1 MADPAK
7 ILNDPNYVNA
17 NLATKQAIFSKHV
30 ASSSDY
36 KNANAATK
44 AAIQARYGLK
54 AEAAPQT
61 RTAAESLGIGVRNIA
76 TGLGGMADIVAAP
89 VNTLANVVAG
99 YQRYSPTPYR
109 DVAERTATAIGLP
122 ERGTSGTD
130 LLAQQII
137 EGATGAALT
146 AGGGMAVQGA
156 RGLTGAVGKAL
167 AQQPVAGVVAG
178 GAASGAGEA
187 VRQSGGGPVAQTAA
201 ALGAG
206 ISPFAASG
214 LANMAQRG
222 IQAIRT
228 PAVQPEI
235 VQQAEQAGV
244 NLMTS
249 DVLPP
254 KDFVT
259 KFVQQ
264 TGERIPITGT
274 GGARA
279 AQQDQRVQAIKNVMD
294 DFGATDAGEALEKVS
309 ADLLRTRDAF
319 ITKYNGMKT
328 GIIEKT
334 APGTVVNTDNTIKK
348 FDEIIGTLQNQGTP
362 GAQRLASL
370 FEGQR
375 DGLIGKD
382 LVTVE
387 AIRKEIGESLK
398 NPDLASVKSAG
409 EKFTREIYGTLR
421 EDMGEHIKQFGGK
434 KDFDKWKI
442 ANKRLSDNVQ
452 ELQVGALKTALSK
465 GNMTPETVAK
475 LLFSTKPSDV
485 KLLYQNLSR
494 SGKNIAKT
502 AILEKVLKDSGGMEN
517 LSPEKFITQV
527 GKNGSSIGVYFSGAD
542 LGQIKGIT
550 KVLEATRRAAQAEL
564 SPATGAQLA
573 IPVGA
578 AALTSVLG
586 SAGSALVTGAAVGLM
601 ARAYESKAVRD
612 LLINFPKIPPNTP
625 AQAAALE
632 QILQASGINAAL
644 QSAQPAPVQGPTF
657 EFDNPE
663 MQAAYEASLQEP
675 PQ

>member
-1 MADPAK
+1 MPLYQMKAPNGQTYRIPGPEGATDEQIK
-7 ILNDPNYVNA
+7 QEILRQYP
-17 NLATKQAIFSKHV
+17 
-30 ASSSDY
+30 
-36 KNANAATK
+36 
-44 AAIQARYGLK
+44 
-54 AEAAPQT
+54 EAAGQPQT

-109 DVAERTATAIGLP
+109 DVAERAATAIGLP

-167 AQQPVAGVVAG
+167 AAQPVLGVVS
-178 GAASGAGEA
+178 GATASGAGEA

-254 KDFVT
+254 QTFASR
-259 KFVQQ
+259 FVQS
-264 TGERIPITGT
+264 TGERIPLTGT
-274 GGARA
+274 GGMRA
-279 AQQDQRVQAIKNVMD
+279 AQQDERITAVKNVME
-294 DFGATDAGEALEKVS
+294 DFGASDAGEALEKVS
-309 ADLLRTRDAF
+309 ADLLKTRGDA
-319 ITKYNGMKT
+319 ITKYSGMKT

-334 APGTVVNTDNTIKK
+334 APGTPVNTDRTIAEFDKNIAKLQQQDTSESRALIKYFKDKK
-348 FDEIIGTLQNQGTP
+348 N
-362 GAQRLASL
+362 A
-370 FEGQR
+370 
-375 DGLIGKD
+375 LIGKD

-387 AIRKEIGESLK
+387 EIRRTIGEGLGDP
-398 NPDLASVKSAG
+398 NLAAVKGAG
-409 EKFTREIYGTLR
+409 EKIAKNIYGVLR
-421 EDMGEHIKQFGGK
+421 EDMGDHIKQFGGK
-434 KDFDKWKI
+434 NDFTKWQV
-442 ANKRLSDNVQ
+442 ANKRLSESVG
-452 ELQVGALKTALSK
+452 ELQVTALKTALAK
-465 GNMTPETVAK
+465 GNATPETVGN
-475 LLFSTKPSDV
+475 LLFSNKPSDV
-485 KLLYQNLSR
+485 KLLYRNLSQ
-494 SGKNIAKT
+494 SGKNLAKT
-502 AILEKVLKDSGGMEN
+502 AILERVLKNSGGMEN
-517 LSPEKFITQV
+517 LSPDKFITQV

-542 LGQIKGIT
+542 LRQIQGLT
-550 KVLEATRRAAQAEL
+550 KVLEATRRAGQAAL
-564 SPATGAQLA
+564 SPPTGAQLA
-573 IPVGA
+573 IPVATAALADVLGSGG
-578 AALTSVLG
+578 AALT
-586 SAGSALVTGAAVGLM
+586 TGALTGLM

-612 LLINFPKIPPNTP
+612 LLINFPKMPPNTP

-644 QSAQPAPVQGPTF
+644 QAAQPAPIQGPTF

-663 MQAAYEASLQEP
+663 MQAAYEASLTQEP

>member
-1 MADPAK
+1 M
-7 ILNDPNYVNA
+7 
-17 NLATKQAIFSKHV
+17 
-30 ASSSDY
+30 ASS
-36 KNANAATK
+36 AQIMQALK
-44 AAIQARYGLK
+44 AADAAGNTEDAKKLAQMYKAARD

-61 RTAAESLGIGVRNIA
+61 RTAAESLGLGVRNIA

-109 DVAERTATAIGLP
+109 DVAERAATAIGLP

-130 LLAQQII
+130 LLAQKII
-137 EGATGAALT
+137 EGVAGAALT

-187 VRQSGGGPVAQTAA
+187 VRQAGGGPVAQTAA

-206 ISPFAASG
+206 ISPAAAAGLTGMAKRG
-214 LANMAQRG
+214 LAG
-222 IQAIRT
+222 IRT

-254 KDFVT
+254 QTFASR
-259 KFVQQ
+259 FIQS

-274 GGARA
+274 GGVRA
-279 AQQDQRVQAIKNVMD
+279 AQQDQRIAAVKNVMD
-294 DFGATDAGEALEKVS
+294 EYGATDAGEALDKVS
-309 ADLLRTRDAF
+309 ADLIKTRGDF
-319 ITKYNGMKT
+319 ITKYNDLKT

-334 APGTVVNTDNTIKK
+334 APGTVVNTDNTIAEFDKNIAKLQQQDTSESRALIKYFEDKK
-348 FDEIIGTLQNQGTP
+348 N
-362 GAQRLASL
+362 A
-370 FEGQR
+370 
-375 DGLIGKD
+375 LIGKD

-387 AIRKEIGESLK
+387 EIRRTIGEGLGDP
-398 NPDLASVKSAG
+398 NLAAVKSAG
-409 EKFTREIYGTLR
+409 EKIAKNIYGVLR
-421 EDMGEHIKQFGGK
+421 DDMGEHIKQFGGK
-434 KDFDKWKI
+434 NDFAKWKI
-442 ANKRLSDNVQ
+442 ANKRLSDNVE
-452 ELQVGALKTALSK
+452 ELQVGALKTALK
-465 GNMTPETVAK
+465 QGNMTPETVAK
-475 LLFSTKPSDV
+475 LLFSSKPSDV
-485 KLLYQNLSR
+485 RLLYQNLSR

-527 GKNGSSIGVYFSGAD
+527 GKNGNSIGVYFSGDD
-542 LGQIKGIT
+542 LQQIKGLT
-550 KVLEATRRAAQAEL
+550 KVLEATRRAGQAAL
-564 SPATGAQLA
+564 TPPTGVQAVPIVGTALLADILGSGGSALATGAA
-573 IPVGA
+573 M
-578 AALTSVLG
+578 
-586 SAGSALVTGAAVGLM
+586 GLM
-601 ARAYESKAVRD
+601 SRAYESKAFRNM
-612 LLINFPKIPPNTP
+612 LINFPKIPPNTP

-632 QILQASGINAAL
+632 KIIQASGINAAL
-644 QSAQPAPVQGPTF
+644 QAAQPAPVQGPTF

-663 MQAAYEASLQEP
+663 MQAAYEASLTQEP

>member
-1 MADPAK
+1 MPIRAQSADGKIHEFPDGTSPSVIDKVMLDYAK
-7 ILNDPNYVNA
+7 SN
-17 NLATKQAIFSKHV
+17 
-30 ASSSDY
+30 
-36 KNANAATK
+36 
-44 AAIQARYGLK
+44 R
-54 AEAAPQT
+54 AAPQT
-61 RTAAESLGIGVRNIA
+61 RTAAESLGVGVRNIA

-167 AQQPVAGVVAG
+167 AAQPVTGVVS
-178 GAASGAGEA
+178 GATASGAGEA

-206 ISPFAASG
+206 LSPVAAAG
-214 LANMAQRG
+214 LAGMAKRG
-222 IQAIRT
+222 LTGIRA
-228 PAVQPEI
+228 PATQPEI

-294 DFGATDAGEALEKVS
+294 EYGATDAGEALSKVS
-309 ADLLRTRDAF
+309 ANLIKTRGDF
-319 ITKYNGMKT
+319 ITKYNDLKT

-334 APGTVVNTDNTIKK
+334 APGTIVNTDNTIAEFDKNIAKLQRQNTSESRALIKYFEDKK
-348 FDEIIGTLQNQGTP
+348 N
-362 GAQRLASL
+362 A
-370 FEGQR
+370 
-375 DGLIGKD
+375 LIGKD
-382 LVTVE
+382 LLTVE
-387 AIRKEIGESLK
+387 DIRRTIGEGLGDP
-398 NPDLASVKSAG
+398 NLAAVKSAG
-409 EKFTREIYGTLR
+409 EKIAKNIYGVLR

-434 KDFDKWKI
+434 NDFAKWKI
-442 ANKRLSDNVQ
+442 ANKRLSDNVE
-452 ELQVGALKTALSK
+452 ELQVGALKTALK
-465 GNMTPETVAK
+465 QGNMTPETVAK

-485 KLLYQNLSR
+485 RLLYQNLSQ

-542 LGQIKGIT
+542 LGQIKGVT
-550 KVLEATRRAAQAEL
+550 KVLEATRRAGQAAL
-564 SPATGAQLA
+564 SPTTGAQLA

-578 AALTSVLG
+578 AVLADFLG
-586 SAGSALVTGAAVGLM
+586 SGGSALATGAAVGLM

-632 QILQASGINAAL
+632 KIIQVSGINTAL
-644 QSAQPAPVQGPTF
+644 QTAQPAPVQGPTF

>member
-1 MADPAK
+1 MPIRAQSADGKVHEFPDGTSPSVIDKVMLDYAK
-7 ILNDPNYVNA
+7 SN
-17 NLATKQAIFSKHV
+17 
-30 ASSSDY
+30 
-36 KNANAATK
+36 
-44 AAIQARYGLK
+44 R
-54 AEAAPQT
+54 AAPKT

-76 TGLGGMADIVAAP
+76 TGLGSMADIVAAP

-130 LLAQQII
+130 LLAQQLI

-146 AGGGMAVQGA
+146 AGAGMATQGA

-167 AQQPVAGVVAG
+167 AAQPVTGVVS
-178 GAASGAGEA
+178 GATASGAAEA
-187 VRQSGGGPVAQTAA
+187 ARQSGAGTGGQIAAGLAGGLSPVAAA
-201 ALGAG
+201 
-206 ISPFAASG
+206 G
-214 LANMAQRG
+214 LAGMAKRG
-222 IQAIRT
+222 LAGIRT

-274 GGARA
+274 GGMRA
-279 AQQDQRVQAIKNVMD
+279 AQQDQRIAAVKNVMD
-294 DFGATDAGEALEKVS
+294 EYGATDAGEALSKVS
-309 ADLLRTRDAF
+309 ADLLKTRDAF

-334 APGTVVNTDNTIKK
+334 APGTVVNTDRTIAEFDKNIAKLQQQNTAESRALVSYFEDKK
-348 FDEIIGTLQNQGTP
+348 N
-362 GAQRLASL
+362 A
-370 FEGQR
+370 
-375 DGLIGKD
+375 LIGKD
-382 LVTVE
+382 LLTVE
-387 AIRKEIGESLK
+387 EIRRTIGEGLGDP
-398 NPDLASVKSAG
+398 NLAAVKSSG
-409 EKFTREIYGTLR
+409 EKIAKNIYGVLR
-421 EDMGEHIKQFGGK
+421 EDMGDHIKQFGGK
-434 KDFDKWKI
+434 NDFDKWKI
-442 ANKRLSDNVQ
+442 ANKRLSENVQ

-485 KLLYQNLSR
+485 RLLYQNLSR
-494 SGKNIAKT
+494 SGRNIAKT

-550 KVLEATRRAAQAEL
+550 KVLEATRRAGQAAL

-578 AALTSVLG
+578 AGLTSVLG
-586 SAGSALVTGAAVGLM
+586 SAGSALATGAAVGLM

-612 LLINFPKIPPNTP
+612 MLINFPKIPANTP

-632 QILQASGINAAL
+632 QIIQASGINTAL
-644 QSAQPAPVQGPTF
+644 QTAQPAPIQGPTF

-663 MQAAYEASLQEP
+663 MQAAYEASLTQEP

>member
-1 MADPAK
+1 M
-7 ILNDPNYVNA
+7 
-17 NLATKQAIFSKHV
+17 
-30 ASSSDY
+30 ASS
-36 KNANAATK
+36 AQIMQALK
-44 AAIQARYGLK
+44 AADAAGNTKDAQKLAQMYKAARD
-54 AEAAPQT
+54 AEAAPQA

-146 AGGGMAVQGA
+146 AGAGMAVQGA

-167 AQQPVAGVVAG
+167 AAQPVTGVVS
-178 GAASGAGEA
+178 GATASGAGEA

-222 IQAIRT
+222 IQGIRT
-228 PAVQPEI
+228 PATQPEI

-294 DFGATDAGEALEKVS
+294 EYGATDAGEALSKVS
-309 ADLLRTRDAF
+309 ANLIKTRGDF
-319 ITKYNGMKT
+319 ITKYNDLKT

-334 APGTVVNTDNTIKK
+334 APGTIVNTDNTIAEFDKNIAKLQRQNTSESRALIKYFEDKK
-348 FDEIIGTLQNQGTP
+348 N
-362 GAQRLASL
+362 A
-370 FEGQR
+370 
-375 DGLIGKD
+375 LIGKD
-382 LVTVE
+382 LLTVE
-387 AIRKEIGESLK
+387 DIRRTIGEGLGDP
-398 NPDLASVKSAG
+398 NLAAVKSAG
-409 EKFTREIYGTLR
+409 EKIAKNIYGVLR

-434 KDFDKWKI
+434 NDFAKWKI
-442 ANKRLSDNVQ
+442 ANKRLSDNVE
-452 ELQVGALKTALSK
+452 ELQVGALKTALK
-465 GNMTPETVAK
+465 QGNMTPETVAK

-485 KLLYQNLSR
+485 RLLYQNLSQ

-550 KVLEATRRAAQAEL
+550 KVLEATRRAGQAAL
-564 SPATGAQLA
+564 SPTTGAQLA

-578 AALTSVLG
+578 AVLADFLG
-586 SAGSALVTGAAVGLM
+586 SGGSALATGAAVGLM

-644 QSAQPAPVQGPTF
+644 QAAQPSPVQGPTF

>member
-1 MADPAK
+1 MPIRAQSADGKIHEFPDGTSPSVIDKVMLDYAK
-7 ILNDPNYVNA
+7 SN
-17 NLATKQAIFSKHV
+17 
-30 ASSSDY
+30 
-36 KNANAATK
+36 
-44 AAIQARYGLK
+44 R
-54 AEAAPQT
+54 AAPQT
-61 RTAAESLGIGVRNIA
+61 RTAAESIGLGVRNIA

-130 LLAQQII
+130 LLAQKII
-137 EGATGAALT
+137 EGVAGAALT

-156 RGLTGAVGKAL
+156 KGLTGAVGKAL

-187 VRQSGGGPVAQTAA
+187 VRQAGGGPVAQTAA

-206 ISPFAASG
+206 LSPVAAAG
-214 LANMAQRG
+214 LAGMAKRG
-222 IQAIRT
+222 LTGIRT

-254 KDFVT
+254 QTFASR
-259 KFVQQ
+259 FVQS
-264 TGERIPITGT
+264 TGERIPLTGT
-274 GGARA
+274 GGMRA
-279 AQQDQRVQAIKNVMD
+279 AQQDERIAAVKNVME
-294 DFGATDAGEALEKVS
+294 DFGASDAGEALEKVS
-309 ADLLRTRDAF
+309 ADLLKTRGDA
-319 ITKYNGMKT
+319 ITKYSGMKT

-334 APGTVVNTDNTIKK
+334 APGTPVNTDRTIAEFDKNIAKLQQQDTSESRALIKYFEDKK
-348 FDEIIGTLQNQGTP
+348 N
-362 GAQRLASL
+362 A
-370 FEGQR
+370 
-375 DGLIGKD
+375 LIGKD

-387 AIRKEIGESLK
+387 EIRRTIGEGLGDP
-398 NPDLASVKSAG
+398 NLAAVKGAG
-409 EKFTREIYGTLR
+409 EKIAKNIYGVLR
-421 EDMGEHIKQFGGK
+421 EDMGDHIKQFGGK
-434 KDFDKWKI
+434 NDFTKWQV
-442 ANKRLSDNVQ
+442 ANKRLSESVG
-452 ELQVGALKTALSK
+452 ELQVTALKTALAK
-465 GNMTPETVAK
+465 GNATPETVGN
-475 LLFSTKPSDV
+475 LLFSNKPSDV
-485 KLLYQNLSR
+485 KLLYRNLSQ
-494 SGKNIAKT
+494 SGKNLAKT
-502 AILEKVLKDSGGMEN
+502 AILERVLKSSGGMEN
-517 LSPEKFITQV
+517 LSPDKFITQV

-542 LGQIKGIT
+542 LRQIQGLT
-550 KVLEATRRAAQAEL
+550 KVLEATRRAGQAAL
-564 SPATGAQLA
+564 SPPTGAQLA
-573 IPVGA
+573 IPVATAALADVLGSGG
-578 AALTSVLG
+578 AALT
-586 SAGSALVTGAAVGLM
+586 TGALTGLM

-644 QSAQPAPVQGPTF
+644 QAAQPAPIQGPTF

>member
-1 MADPAK
+1 MPRNITVTFSDGSQH
-7 ILNDPNYVNA
+7 IYQNA
-17 NLATKQAIFSKHV
+17 PDNLTPEAVKT
-30 ASSSDY
+30 
-36 KNANAATK
+36 
-44 AAIQARYGLK
+44 R
-54 AEAAPQT
+54 AESEFKKTVTALDGGRKPQT

-109 DVAERTATAIGLP
+109 DVAERAATAIGLP

-167 AQQPVAGVVAG
+167 AAQPVLGVVS
-178 GAASGAGEA
+178 GATASGAGEA

-254 KDFVT
+254 QTFASR
-259 KFVQQ
+259 FVQS
-264 TGERIPITGT
+264 TGERIPLTGT
-274 GGARA
+274 GGMRA
-279 AQQDQRVQAIKNVMD
+279 AQQDERITAVKNVME
-294 DFGATDAGEALEKVS
+294 DFGASDAGEALEKVS
-309 ADLLRTRDAF
+309 ADLLKTRGDA
-319 ITKYNGMKT
+319 ITKYSGMKT

-334 APGTVVNTDNTIKK
+334 APGTPVNTDRTIAEFDKNIAKLQQQDTSESRALIKYFKDKK
-348 FDEIIGTLQNQGTP
+348 N
-362 GAQRLASL
+362 A
-370 FEGQR
+370 
-375 DGLIGKD
+375 LIGKD

-387 AIRKEIGESLK
+387 EIRRTIGEGLGDP
-398 NPDLASVKSAG
+398 NLAAVKGAG
-409 EKFTREIYGTLR
+409 EKIAKNIYGVLR
-421 EDMGEHIKQFGGK
+421 EDMGDHIKQFGGK
-434 KDFDKWKI
+434 NDFTKWQV
-442 ANKRLSDNVQ
+442 ANKRLSESVG
-452 ELQVGALKTALSK
+452 ELQVTALKTALAK
-465 GNMTPETVAK
+465 GNATPETVGN
-475 LLFSTKPSDV
+475 LLFSNKPSDV
-485 KLLYQNLSR
+485 KLLYRNLSQ
-494 SGKNIAKT
+494 SGKNLAKT
-502 AILEKVLKDSGGMEN
+502 AILERVLKNSGGMEN
-517 LSPEKFITQV
+517 LSPDKFITQV

-542 LGQIKGIT
+542 LRQIQGLT
-550 KVLEATRRAAQAEL
+550 KVLEATRRAGQAAL
-564 SPATGAQLA
+564 SPPTGAQLA
-573 IPVGA
+573 IPVATAALADVLGSGG
-578 AALTSVLG
+578 AALT
-586 SAGSALVTGAAVGLM
+586 TGALTGLM

-612 LLINFPKIPPNTP
+612 LLINFPKMPPNTP

-644 QSAQPAPVQGPTF
+644 QAAQPAPIQGPTF

-663 MQAAYEASLQEP
+663 MQAAYEASLTQEP

>member
-1 MADPAK
+1 MPIRAQSADGKIHEFPDGTSPSVIDKVMLDYAK
-7 ILNDPNYVNA
+7 SN
-17 NLATKQAIFSKHV
+17 
-30 ASSSDY
+30 
-36 KNANAATK
+36 
-44 AAIQARYGLK
+44 R
-54 AEAAPQT
+54 AAPKI

-146 AGGGMAVQGA
+146 AGAGMAVQGA

-167 AQQPVAGVVAG
+167 AQQPVTGVVS
-178 GAASGAGEA
+178 GATASGAAEA
-187 VRQSGGGPVAQTAA
+187 TRQAGGGPVAQTAA

-206 ISPFAASG
+206 LSPVAAAG
-214 LANMAQRG
+214 LAGMAKRG
-222 IQAIRT
+222 LTGIRA
-228 PAVQPEI
+228 PAAQPEI

-254 KDFVT
+254 QTFASR
-259 KFVQQ
+259 FVQS
-264 TGERIPITGT
+264 TGERIPLTGT
-274 GGARA
+274 GGMRA
-279 AQQDQRVQAIKNVMD
+279 AQQDERIAAVKNVME
-294 DFGATDAGEALEKVS
+294 DFGASDAGEALEKVS
-309 ADLLRTRDAF
+309 ADLLKTRGNA
-319 ITKYNGMKT
+319 ITKYSGMKT

-334 APGTVVNTDNTIKK
+334 APGTPVNTDRTIAEFDKNIVKLQQQDTSESRALIKYFEDKK
-348 FDEIIGTLQNQGTP
+348 N
-362 GAQRLASL
+362 A
-370 FEGQR
+370 
-375 DGLIGKD
+375 LIGKD
-382 LVTVE
+382 LLTVE
-387 AIRKEIGESLK
+387 EIRRTIGEGLGDP
-398 NPDLASVKSAG
+398 NLAAVKGAG
-409 EKFTREIYGTLR
+409 EKIAKNIYGVLR
-421 EDMGEHIKQFGGK
+421 EDMGDHIKQFGGK
-434 KDFDKWKI
+434 NDFTKWQV
-442 ANKRLSDNVQ
+442 ANKRLSESVG
-452 ELQVGALKTALSK
+452 ELQVTALKTALAK
-465 GNMTPETVAK
+465 GNATPETVGN
-475 LLFSTKPSDV
+475 LLFSNKPSDV
-485 KLLYQNLSR
+485 KLLYRNLSQ
-494 SGKNIAKT
+494 SGKNLAKT
-502 AILEKVLKDSGGMEN
+502 AILERVLKNSGGMEN
-517 LSPEKFITQV
+517 LSPDKFITQV

-542 LGQIKGIT
+542 LRQIQGIT
-550 KVLEATRRAAQAEL
+550 KVLEATRRAGQAAL
-564 SPATGAQLA
+564 SPPTGAQLA
-573 IPVGA
+573 IPVATAALADVLGSGG
-578 AALTSVLG
+578 AALT
-586 SAGSALVTGAAVGLM
+586 TGALTGLM

-644 QSAQPAPVQGPTF
+644 QTAQPAPVQGPTF

>member
-1 MADPAK
+1 MPIRAQSADGKIHEFPDGTSPSIIDKVMLDYAK
-7 ILNDPNYVNA
+7 SNR
-17 NLATKQAIFSKHV
+17 V
-30 ASSSDY
+30 AP
-36 KNANAATK
+36 K
-44 AAIQARYGLK
+44 
-54 AEAAPQT
+54 T
-61 RTAAESLGIGVRNIA
+61 RTAAESIGLGVRNIA
-76 TGLGGMADIVAAP
+76 TGLGGMADIFAAP

-109 DVAERTATAIGLP
+109 DVAERAATAIGLP
-122 ERGTSGTD
+122 ERGMSGTD

-187 VRQSGGGPVAQTAA
+187 VRQAGGGPVAQTAA

-222 IQAIRT
+222 IQGLRT
-228 PAVQPEI
+228 PAAQPEI

-244 NLMTS
+244 GLMTS

-254 KDFVT
+254 QTFASR
-259 KFVQQ
+259 FIQS

-279 AQQDQRVQAIKNVMD
+279 TQQDQRIAAVKNVMD
-294 DFGATDAGEALEKVS
+294 EYGATDAGEALDKVS
-309 ADLLRTRDAF
+309 ADLIKTRGDF
-319 ITKYNGMKT
+319 ITKYNDLKT

-334 APGTVVNTDNTIKK
+334 APGTVVNTDNTIAEFDKNIAKLQQQDTSESRALIKYFEDKK
-348 FDEIIGTLQNQGTP
+348 N
-362 GAQRLASL
+362 A
-370 FEGQR
+370 
-375 DGLIGKD
+375 LIGKD

-387 AIRKEIGESLK
+387 EIRRTIGEGLGDP
-398 NPDLASVKSAG
+398 NLAAVKSAG
-409 EKFTREIYGTLR
+409 EKIAKNIYGVLR
-421 EDMGEHIKQFGGK
+421 DDMGEHIKQFGGK
-434 KDFDKWKI
+434 NDFAKWKI
-442 ANKRLSDNVQ
+442 ANKRLSDNVE
-452 ELQVGALKTALSK
+452 ELQVGALKTALK
-465 GNMTPETVAK
+465 QGNMTPETVSK

-485 KLLYQNLSR
+485 RLLYQNLSQ

-542 LGQIKGIT
+542 FQQIKGLT
-550 KVLEATRRAAQAEL
+550 KVLEATRRAGQAAL
-564 SPATGAQLA
+564 TPPTGVQAVPIVGTALLADILGSGGSALATGAA
-573 IPVGA
+573 M
-578 AALTSVLG
+578 
-586 SAGSALVTGAAVGLM
+586 GLM
-601 ARAYESKAVRD
+601 ARAYESKAFRNM
-612 LLINFPKIPPNTP
+612 LINFPKIPPNTP

-632 QILQASGINAAL
+632 KIIQASGINAAL
-644 QSAQPAPVQGPTF
+644 QAAQPAPIQGPTF

-663 MQAAYEASLQEP
+663 TQAAYEATLTQEP

>member
-1 MADPAK
+1 MNVTVTFSDG
-7 ILNDPNYVNA
+7 
-17 NLATKQAIFSKHV
+17 SKHV
-30 ASSSDY
+30 YNNIPDSVTPAEVT
-36 KNANAATK
+36 A
-44 AAIQARYGLK
+44 QAEREFGKTVTALDGG
-54 AEAAPQT
+54 AAPQT

-76 TGLGGMADIVAAP
+76 TGIGGMADIVAGP
-89 VNTLANVVAG
+89 VATVANAVAG
-99 YQRYSPTPYR
+99 YQRFSRTPYR

-137 EGATGAALT
+137 EGATGALMT
-146 AGGGMAVQGA
+146 AGTGMAVQGV
-156 RGLTGAVGKAL
+156 RGLVGAVGKAL
-167 AQQPVAGVVAG
+167 AAQPVTGVVS
-178 GAASGAGEA
+178 GAMASGAAETA
-187 VRQSGGGPVAQTAA
+187 RQSGAGTGGQIVAGLAGGLSPVAV
-201 ALGAG
+201 
-206 ISPFAASG
+206 SG

-222 IQAIRT
+222 LAGIRT

-294 DFGATDAGEALEKVS
+294 EYGATDAGEALSKVS
-309 ADLLRTRDAF
+309 ADLIKTRGDF
-319 ITKYNGMKT
+319 ITKYNDLKI

-334 APGTVVNTDNTIKK
+334 APGTAVNTENTIKK
-348 FDEIIGTLQNQGTP
+348 FNEIIGTLQNQGSP
-362 GAQRLASL
+362 GAQKLASI

-375 DGLIGKD
+375 DSLSGKD

-409 EKFTREIYGTLR
+409 ETLAREIYGTLR

-434 KDFDKWKI
+434 NDFAKWKI
-442 ANKRLSDNVQ
+442 ANKRLSDNVE
-452 ELQVGALKTALSK
+452 ELQVGALKTALK
-465 GNMTPETVAK
+465 QGNMTPETVAK
-475 LLFSTKPSDV
+475 LLFSTKLSDV
-485 KLLYQNLSR
+485 RLLYQNLSR

-550 KVLEATRRAAQAEL
+550 KVLEATRRAGQAAL

-632 QILQASGINAAL
+632 KIIQVSGINAAL
-644 QSAQPAPVQGPTF
+644 QTAQPAPNQGITF

-663 MQAAYEASLQEP
+663 MQAAYEASLTQEP